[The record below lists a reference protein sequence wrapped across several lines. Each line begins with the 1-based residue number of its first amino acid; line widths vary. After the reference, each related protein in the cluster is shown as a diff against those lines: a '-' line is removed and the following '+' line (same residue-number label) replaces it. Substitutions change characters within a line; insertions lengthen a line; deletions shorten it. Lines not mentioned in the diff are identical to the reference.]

1 MKRLNIEKVR
11 AKMAARGFNQ
21 KALADAAGVSDSCIS
36 LALKGARIYES
47 TLSKIAH
54 ALGVRKL
61 STIEAPLKKT
71 ISPEARAAADAM
83 KAQRTI
89 DNSTVARLL
98 VKDGLRW
105 SMINVTV
112 VDTDDKGMIL
122 LEREDA
128 A

>member
-21 KALADAAGVSDSCIS
+21 KALSVAAGVSDSCIS
-36 LALKGARIYES
+36 LALRGNRINES
-47 TLSKIAH
+47 TFTQIAH
-54 ALGVRKL
+54 ALGVRKT

-71 ISPEARAAADAM
+71 IPPEARAAADAA
-83 KAQRTI
+83 KERRAI
-89 DNSTVARLL
+89 DSSTDARLL
-98 VKDGLRW
+98 VKDGYRW
-105 SMINVTV
+105 SMITVTV
-112 VDTDDKGMIL
+112 VDTDDAGMIL